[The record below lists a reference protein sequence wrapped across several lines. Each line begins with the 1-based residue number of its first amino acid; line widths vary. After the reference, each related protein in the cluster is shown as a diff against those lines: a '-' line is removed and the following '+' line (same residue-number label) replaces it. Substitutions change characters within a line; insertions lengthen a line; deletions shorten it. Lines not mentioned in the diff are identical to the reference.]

1 MIAAPAP
8 SSPASPVRY
17 QRHRPEQT
25 ELHRIVRENLEALRA
40 PAEDEGR
47 RGPPSFVQKTFEAY
61 LTCGLLCLGFLRAIC
76 DRCPSSVLIAF
87 SCKKRGLCPSCG
99 ARRMEEGTEHIM
111 TRVLPEAP
119 VRQWVLS
126 LPFQLRLWVAYDES
140 LFSAIIRIFVS
151 EVFRVHQEKA
161 REAGLTEPVH
171 SGAIACPQRFGNALN
186 CNPHLHAVVLD
197 GVYARDGGGELVFH
211 ALPPPTPS
219 QIQQVSA
226 GTCRR
231 VLKLLRRRGLTD
243 AEGLLPL
250 EEVGGQRALGE
261 AAERQWPL
269 FAEVDGEGR
278 VRAVREAVKAGRA
291 GEVRG
296 FSTHA
301 GVCASGEERE
311 KRRRIVR
318 YCLRPPFA
326 AKQVRAT
333 RDGRVALM
341 LRHPRSN
348 GATHAVFTELGFMR
362 KLAAIVPPP
371 VRHEVRYF
379 GVLSSASRLRSEVV
393 PAPRVELGLGPSTTA
408 TTPEP
413 SSAGRSRSW
422 AKLLERVY
430 GLDALACPSCPEGR
444 LKIVAAILE
453 PAVVKKILLHL
464 ELDDEPPRPRPRRDL
479 ELFPDA

>member
-1 MIAAPAP
+1 MIAAPVP
-8 SSPASPVRY
+8 CSPATPVRY

-25 ELHRIVRENLEALRA
+25 ELHRIVRENLPALRE
-40 PAEDEGR
+40 PADDESR
-47 RGPPSFVQKTFEAY
+47 RGPPSFVLKTFEAY
-61 LTCGLLCLGFLRAIC
+61 LDCGLLCRGFLRARC
-76 DRCPSSVLIAF
+76 DRCPTSVLIAF

-99 ARRMEEGTEHIM
+99 ARRMEEGTEHLM
-111 TRVLPEAP
+111 TRVLPEVT

-126 LPFQLRLWVAYDES
+126 LPFQLRLWVAFDES

-151 EVFRVHQEKA
+151 EVFRLHQEKA
-161 REAGLTEPVH
+161 REVGLREPVH

-197 GVYARDGGGELVFH
+197 GVYTQEDGGALVFH
-211 ALPPPTPS
+211 ALPAPTPS
-219 QIQQVSA
+219 EVEQVSA

-231 VLKLLRRRGLTD
+231 VLLLLRRRGLSD
-243 AEGLLPL
+243 AEGMVPL
-250 EEVGGQRALGE
+250 EELDDRRAVGV

-278 VRAVREAVKAGRA
+278 VRPIRDAVRAGRS

-301 GVCASGEERE
+301 LVWAGGEDRE

-318 YCLRPPFA
+318 YCLRPPLCA
-326 AKQVRAT
+326 NQVRAT
-333 RDGRVALM
+333 RDGRVSLE
-341 LRHPRSN
+341 LRHAWSD
-348 GATHAVFTELGFMR
+348 GATHAVFTELLFMR

-371 VRHEVRYF
+371 GRHQVVYF

-393 PAPRVELGLGPSTTA
+393 PAPRVELGHGPEA
-408 TTPEP
+408 LAMAAP
-413 SSAGRSRSW
+413 SDRRVSW
-422 AKLLERVY
+422 AKLLQRVY
-430 GLDALACPSCPEGR
+430 GVDALACPSCPEGR

-453 PAVVKKILLHL
+453 PAVVKKILEHL
-464 ELDDEPPRPRPRRDL
+464 ELDDEPPRAPPRRDL
-479 ELFPDA
+479 LLFPDA